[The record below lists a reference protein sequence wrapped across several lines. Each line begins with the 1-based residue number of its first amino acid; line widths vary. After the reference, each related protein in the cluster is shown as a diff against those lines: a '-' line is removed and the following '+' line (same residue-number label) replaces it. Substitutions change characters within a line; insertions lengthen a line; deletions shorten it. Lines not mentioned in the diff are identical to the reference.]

1 MLNKNPWWWAP
12 PTWPERMVA
21 TSPSASLVSF
31 LPNFPHLQ
39 YPIYSR
45 GCWSTVLLIQGG
57 LQLLTQDPSLKYLA
71 WASKIQSQASWYF
84 NHSLKNTTQAFKK
97 IILDCITQASWIQPT
112 QASNIHAQ
120 AWSIQPKASSIQ
132 QKPREFI
139 LFPRAGHVLASL
151 FWLTRQ
157 RFTCLRQSRP
167 APPRYISGPIHRYTP
182 HTVCGL
188 HIAKSARLILAV

>member
-1 MLNKNPWWWAP
+1 MN
-12 PTWPERMVA
+12 T
-21 TSPSASLVSF
+21 T
-31 LPNFPHLQ
+31 
-39 YPIYSR
+39 YP
-45 GCWSTVLLIQGG
+45 G
-57 LQLLTQDPSLKYLA
+57 LEYTRPSLEY
-71 WASKIQSQASWYF
+71 
-84 NHSLKNTTQAFKK
+84 TT
-97 IILDCITQASWIQPT
+97 
-112 QASNIHAQ
+112 
-120 AWSIQPKASSIQ
+120 KASSIQ

>member
-57 LQLLTQDPSLKYLA
+57 LQLLTQDPSLKYSA

-97 IILDCITQASWIQPT
+97 NHPRLYNPGLMNTTYPGLEYTRPSLEYT
-112 QASNIHAQ
+112 TKSLEYTT
-120 AWSIQPKASSIQ
+120 KASRIYPISQ
-132 QKPREFI
+132 SWACACKF
-139 LFPRAGHVLASL
+139 VLAHATTLHMFEAVASCATAL
-151 FWLTRQ
+151 YI
-157 RFTCLRQSRP
+157 RP
-167 APPRYISGPIHRYTP
+167 YS
-182 HTVCGL
+182 
-188 HIAKSARLILAV
+188 